1 VRSLAF
7 EDPALLLGTERIPK
21 ARRIKITKVD
31 MINTAKTSVEC
42 EDFRAEGR

>member
-1 VRSLAF
+1 M
-7 EDPALLLGTERIPK
+7 LLGTERIPK